1 MNITIVGT
9 GYVGLSLAL
18 LLSSDHNILA
28 LDIDKKKVD
37 SINNKVSPI
46 NDSEIIKYIK
56 KDGNLLRATT
66 DQVIAYKNAD
76 YVIIS
81 IPTNFID
88 NINSFDTSS
97 IKEVISNI
105 LSINKTAQIVIKSTI
120 PIGFTEEVKKY
131 FSTNNIFYS
140 PEFLRE
146 GKALHDN
153 LFPSRIII
161 GDTNDKAIEFG
172 RILSEASLM
181 KKKDISISYISS
193 SEAEAVKLF
202 SNSYLAMRVG
212 FFNELDSF
220 AETNKLSSKNIIQ
233 GMSTD
238 PRIGNY
244 YNNPSFGYGGYC
256 LPKDTQQLLSNYSEI
271 PNEIIAA
278 IIKSN
283 EIRKDFIVN
292 SILAKGPKI
301 IGVYRL
307 IMKEGSDN
315 FRESSI
321 INIMDKLKNVPDIE
335 IIIYE
340 PLLKVNNFEGC
351 EIERE
356 INNFKKKSDLIITN
370 RFSNELDDVY
380 NKVYTRDIFNN
391 N

>member
-46 NDSEIIKYIK
+46 NDSEIIKYLK

-81 IPTNFID
+81 IPINFID
-88 NINSFDTSS
+88 KINSFDTSS

-161 GDTNDKAIEFG
+161 GDTNDKAIKFG
-172 RILSEASLM
+172 RILSEASLL
-181 KKKDISISYISS
+181 KKEDISISYMSS

-202 SNSYLAMRVG
+202 SNSYLAMRVC

-271 PNEIIAA
+271 PNEIISA

-307 IMKEGSDN
+307 IMKKGSDN

-321 INIMDKLKNVPDIE
+321 IDIMDKLINVPDIE

-356 INNFKKKSDLIITN
+356 ISNFKKKSDLIITN

>member
-46 NDSEIIKYIK
+46 NDSEIIKYLK

-81 IPTNFID
+81 IPINFID
-88 NINSFDTSS
+88 KINSFDTSS

-161 GDTNDKAIEFG
+161 GDTNDKAIKFG
-172 RILSEASLM
+172 RILSEASLL
-181 KKKDISISYISS
+181 KKEDISISYMSS

-256 LPKDTQQLLSNYSEI
+256 LPKDTHQLLSNYSEI
-271 PNEIIAA
+271 PNEIISA

-321 INIMDKLKNVPDIE
+321 IDIMDKLINVPDIE

-370 RFSNELDDVY
+370 RFFNELDDVY

>member
-46 NDSEIIKYIK
+46 NDSEIIKYLK

-81 IPTNFID
+81 IPINFID
-88 NINSFDTSS
+88 KINSFDTSS

-161 GDTNDKAIEFG
+161 GDKSDRA
-172 RILSEASLM
+172 R
-181 KKKDISISYISS
+181 
-193 SEAEAVKLF
+193 
-202 SNSYLAMRVG
+202 
-212 FFNELDSF
+212 SF
-220 AETNKLSSKNIIQ
+220 ADMLKKCAIKN
-233 GMSTD
+233 
-238 PRIGNY
+238 RRR
-244 YNNPSFGYGGYC
+244 
-256 LPKDTQQLLSNYSEI
+256 
-271 PNEIIAA
+271 
-278 IIKSN
+278 
-283 EIRKDFIVN
+283 RK
-292 SILAKGPKI
+292 
-301 IGVYRL
+301 
-307 IMKEGSDN
+307 
-315 FRESSI
+315 
-321 INIMDKLKNVPDIE
+321 
-335 IIIYE
+335 
-340 PLLKVNNFEGC
+340 
-351 EIERE
+351 
-356 INNFKKKSDLIITN
+356 
-370 RFSNELDDVY
+370 
-380 NKVYTRDIFNN
+380 
-391 N
+391 

>member
-46 NDSEIIKYIK
+46 NDSEIIKYLK

-81 IPTNFID
+81 IPINFID
-88 NINSFDTSS
+88 KINSFDTSS

-161 GDTNDKAIEFG
+161 GDTNDKAIKFG
-172 RILSEASLM
+172 RILSEASLL
-181 KKKDISISYISS
+181 KKEDISISYMSS

-256 LPKDTQQLLSNYSEI
+256 LPKDTHQLLSNYSEI
-271 PNEIIAA
+271 PNEIISA

-321 INIMDKLKNVPDIE
+321 IDIMDKLINVPDIE

-370 RFSNELDDVY
+370 RFSNELDDVH

>member
-18 LLSSDHNILA
+18 LLSSAHNILA

-46 NDSEIIKYIK
+46 NDPEINKYIK

-81 IPTNFID
+81 VPTNFID
-88 NINSFDTSS
+88 SINSFDTSS
-97 IKEVISNI
+97 IKEVISNV
-105 LSINKTAQIVIKSTI
+105 LSINKTTQIVIKSTI
-120 PIGFTEEVKKY
+120 PIGFTEEVKKN

-146 GKALHDN
+146 GKALYDN
-153 LFPSRIII
+153 LYPSRIII
-161 GDTNDKAIEFG
+161 GDTNEKAIEFANM
-172 RILSEASLM
+172 LSDASEM
-181 KKKDISISYISS
+181 KKEDVLISYMTS

-202 SNSYLAMRVG
+202 SNSYLAMRIG

-220 AETNKLSSKNIIQ
+220 AESKKLSSKNIIQ

-256 LPKDTQQLLSNYSEI
+256 LPKDTQQLLSNYSGI
-271 PNEIIAA
+271 PNEIISA
-278 IIKSN
+278 ISKSN
-283 EIRKDFIVN
+283 KIRKEFIIN
-292 SILAKGPKI
+292 SIISKGPKI

-307 IMKEGSDN
+307 IMKAGSDN

-321 INIMDKLKNVPDIE
+321 VDIINKLINVPGIK

-351 EIERE
+351 EIVSE
-356 INNFKKKSDLIITN
+356 ISSFKKKSDLIITN
-370 RFSNELDDVY
+370 RFSNELDDVF

>member
-46 NDSEIIKYIK
+46 NDSEIIKYLK

-81 IPTNFID
+81 IPINFID
-88 NINSFDTSS
+88 KINSFDTSS

-161 GDTNDKAIEFG
+161 GDTNDKAIKFG
-172 RILSEASLM
+172 RILSEASLL
-181 KKKDISISYISS
+181 KKEDISISYMSS

-271 PNEIIAA
+271 PNEIISA

-307 IMKEGSDN
+307 IMKKGSDN

-321 INIMDKLKNVPDIE
+321 IDIMDKLINVPDIE

-356 INNFKKKSDLIITN
+356 ISNFKKKSDLIITN
-370 RFSNELDDVY
+370 RFSNELDDVH